1 MVLSQCGTGKRIR
14 LTIDVGI
21 NMTTSNLSYQ
31 FKTANIIIRLIVI
44 NTALFLFATLGSW
57 VFKTSPGVLMEW
69 FVLPVDS
76 GSLLLQF
83 WSVLTYSFLH
93 FDFWHIFWNMLV
105 LYWFG
110 QYVLN
115 LFTEKRFLTIY
126 LLGAICGGLL
136 FVLAYNLFP
145 VLSGTLA
152 YLIGA
157 SAAVRA
163 IMIFIAAYT
172 PNSEVRIFVF
182 NVKLWQ
188 IGVFVV
194 LSDLIQIPSSGNAG
208 GLIAH
213 MGGAV
218 FGYIYAVQLKKGND
232 LGAWFEKLMDG
243 LASIFKPKKK
253 SPLKTVHK
261 SKTNKKTSS
270 KSKTS
275 ATKSPSQKQIDA
287 ILDKISKSGYESLT
301 KEEKD
306 FLFKAGKE

>member
-1 MVLSQCGTGKRIR
+1 M
-14 LTIDVGI
+14 
-21 NMTTSNLSYQ
+21 TSNNLLYQ
-31 FKTANIIIRLIVI
+31 FKTANVIIKLIVI
-44 NTALFLFATLGSW
+44 NVALFLFATLGSW
-57 VFKTSPGVLMEW
+57 VFKTSSGTLMEW
-69 FVLPVDS
+69 FVLPVDPE
-76 GSLLLQF
+76 SLIIQP
-83 WSVLTYSFLH
+83 WSILTYSFLH

-110 QYVLN
+110 QYALN
-115 LFTEKRFLTIY
+115 LFTEKKFLTIY
-126 LLGAICGGLL
+126 VLGAICGGLL

-145 VLSGTLA
+145 VLNGTLA

-182 NVKLWQ
+182 NIKLWQ

-194 LSDLIQIPSSGNAG
+194 LSDLIQIPTSGNAG

-213 MGGAV
+213 LGGAL

-232 LGAWFEKLMDG
+232 IGSWFEKLMDRFG
-243 LASIFKPKKK
+243 AMFTLRKK

-261 SKTNKKTSS
+261 SKSHKRASKKTVVSS
-270 KSKTS
+270 TKT
-275 ATKSPSQKQIDA
+275 PNQKQIDA
-287 ILDKISKSGYESLT
+287 ILDKISKSGYDSLT
-301 KEEKD
+301 KEEKN
-306 FLFKAGKE
+306 FLFKAGKK

>member
-1 MVLSQCGTGKRIR
+1 
-14 LTIDVGI
+14 
-21 NMTTSNLSYQ
+21 MTTNNLSYQ
-31 FKTANIIIRLIVI
+31 FKTANVIIKLIVI
-44 NTALFLFATLGSW
+44 NVALFLFATLGSW
-57 VFKTSPGVLMEW
+57 IFKTSPGALMEW
-69 FVLPVDS
+69 FVLPVDP
-76 GSLLLQF
+76 GSLILQP
-83 WSVLTYSFLH
+83 WSMLTYSFLH

-145 VLSGTLA
+145 VLNDTLA

-194 LSDLIQIPSSGNAG
+194 LSDLVQIPTSGNAG

-213 MGGAV
+213 LGGAL
-218 FGYIYAVQLKKGND
+218 FGYVYAIQLKKGND
-232 LGAWFEKLMDG
+232 IGAWFEKLMDG
-243 LASIFKPKKK
+243 LSTMFTPKKK

-261 SKTNKKTSS
+261 SKTHKRTPKKTV
-270 KSKTS
+270 TS
-275 ATKSPSQKQIDA
+275 ATKTSNQKQIDA
-287 ILDKISKSGYESLT
+287 ILDKISKSGYDSLT

>member
-1 MVLSQCGTGKRIR
+1 
-14 LTIDVGI
+14 
-21 NMTTSNLSYQ
+21 MTTNNLLYQ
-31 FKTANIIIRLIVI
+31 FKTANIVIRLIVI
-44 NTALFLFATLGSW
+44 NAALFLSATLCSW
-57 VFKTSPGVLMEW
+57 IFKTSPGILMNW
-69 FVLPVDS
+69 FVLPVDP
-76 GSLLLQF
+76 GSLLFQF

-110 QYVLN
+110 PYVLN

-126 LLGAICGGLL
+126 LLGAICGGVL
-136 FVLAYNLFP
+136 FVAAYNLFP
-145 VLSGTLA
+145 VLNGSLA

-172 PNSEVRIFVF
+172 PNSEVRIIFF
-182 NVKLWQ
+182 NVKLWH

-194 LSDLIQIPSSGNAG
+194 LSDLIQIPTSANAG

-213 MGGAV
+213 LGGAI
-218 FGYIYAVQLKKGND
+218 FGYMYAVQLKNGKDIGE
-232 LGAWFEKLMDG
+232 WFEKLMDRIAA
-243 LASIFKPKKK
+243 LFIFKKK

-261 SKTNKKTSS
+261 SKTYKKTTARTKNSS
-270 KSKTS
+270 TKTLN
-275 ATKSPSQKQIDA
+275 QQQIDA
-287 ILDKISKSGYESLT
+287 ILDKISKSGYDSLT

>member
-1 MVLSQCGTGKRIR
+1 MASTNF
-14 LTIDVGI
+14 T
-21 NMTTSNLSYQ
+21 YQ
-31 FKTANIIIRLIVI
+31 FKTANIIIKLIVI
-44 NTALFLFATLGSW
+44 NVVLFLVATLGSW
-57 VFKTSPGVLMEW
+57 IFKTSAGELMKW
-69 FVLPVDS
+69 FVLPVEP
-76 GSLLLQF
+76 GSLIVQL
-83 WSVLTYSFLH
+83 WSLLTYSFLH
-93 FDFWHIFWNMLV
+93 FGFWHIFWNMLV

-136 FVLAYNLFP
+136 FVLAYNVFP

-172 PNSEVRIFVF
+172 PNAEVRIIFF

-194 LSDLIQIPSSGNAG
+194 LSDLIQIPTSGNAG

-213 MGGAV
+213 LGGAL
-218 FGYIYAVQLKKGND
+218 FGYMYAIQLKKGND
-232 LGAWFEKLMDG
+232 IGLWFEKIMDG
-243 LASIFKPKKK
+243 FANMFTPKKK

-261 SKTNKKTSS
+261 SKSYTKPKQRTSS
-270 KSKTS
+270 SKKKYVKT
-275 ATKSPSQKQIDA
+275 PNQEQIDA
-287 ILDKISKSGYESLT
+287 ILDKISKSGYDSLT

>member
-1 MVLSQCGTGKRIR
+1 
-14 LTIDVGI
+14 
-21 NMTTSNLSYQ
+21 MTTNNLAYQ

-44 NTALFLFATLGSW
+44 NTALYLFATLGSW
-57 VFKTSPGVLMEW
+57 IFKISPGVLMEW

-83 WSVLTYSFLH
+83 WSLLTYSFLH

-145 VLSGTLA
+145 VLNNTLA

-182 NVKLWQ
+182 NIKLWQ

-194 LSDLIQIPSSGNAG
+194 LSDLIQIPTSGNAG

-213 MGGAV
+213 LGGAI
-218 FGYIYAVQLKKGND
+218 FGYVYAVQLKKGSD
-232 LGAWFEKLMDG
+232 IGTWFEKIMDS
-243 LASIFKPKKK
+243 LTNVFKPNKK
-253 SPLKTVHK
+253 SPLRTVHK
-261 SKTNKKTSS
+261 SKTNKKTPKARTTSS
-270 KSKTS
+270 AKNPT
-275 ATKSPSQKQIDA
+275 QKQIDA
-287 ILDKISKSGYESLT
+287 ILDKISKSGYDSLT